1 MSAFD
6 EEVMGDMPDIFA
18 DAGVAVDYQGAGF
31 AAHGVHAIK
40 DDSHEV
46 YDQDQ
51 VAMRVTTISVQ
62 CADVPSSKQGDQ
74 IVMPSRTWTVQQT
87 LEDDGHVRRLWV
99 S

>member
-18 DAGVAVDYQGAGF
+18 DAGDLVDYQGSGF
-31 AAHGVHAIK
+31 TANGVLAIK
-40 DDSHEV
+40 DDSFEV

-51 VAMRVTTISVQ
+51 VAMRVTTFSVQ
-62 CADVPSSKQGDQ
+62 VTDVATTRQGDM
-74 IVMPSRTWTVQQT
+74 IMLPNRTWKVQKI
-87 LEDDGHVRRLWV
+87 LEDDGRVRRLWV